1 MRCFPDEPAEGAWSK
16 CAVAILPLFY
26 LVVALVYSANSPPW
40 GSHVDPESAYAMN
53 GLAWAAG
60 YPMIKNDHPGTTT
73 ILLAGL
79 VTKVYAFVS
88 GQRDVVEF
96 GLKNYDAMIY
106 AVRGTEAVVLAL
118 ALFAGGMI
126 VRKSARS
133 AVAAVL
139 FQVAPFVSFEAI
151 KYDMRLVPES
161 LMIASGIFGMALVA
175 KAALDEKP
183 PSVGLGVAQ
192 GVTFAL
198 GLSSKYLYAPV
209 GVLVVALLRSRRAA
223 VAACVTAALLFFAF
237 NRILNPYVF
246 TSGFRWL
253 VSLATH
259 KGIYGGG
266 EAGFIDFNLFWPNV
280 AKIIT
285 ADPIVVFVFV
295 IGAAAA
301 LLQIYRSRR
310 YLDPVSLTLLAAFA
324 AFAALVVATAKHYQ
338 PHYTLAA
345 WTLIGGVLVLT
356 FIELRRLWP
365 AIASGWLAAASGALC
380 LALTASTLVQA
391 RNDVAT
397 WGRLNRI
404 GERLSRAVAAAAPA
418 CANVS
423 GMFVRAPENQ
433 MNHGGDMTLATP
445 QMENR
450 FSDAYARVFDVPL
463 LDHNFYRNVL
473 LRNFHQ
479 YSYAKLAAEYPCVV
493 VRVSQPLNANSSA
506 GLLELKPERCTVE
519 DINIYTLGIT
529 CAKIRDG
536 YASELAADSGR

>member
-1 MRCFPDEPAEGAWSK
+1 MQIFPDEPAKGAWSK

-26 LVVALVYSANSPPW
+26 LVIALVYSAHSAPW

-79 VTKVYAFVS
+79 VTKAYALAS

-106 AVRGTEAVVLAL
+106 AVRGAEALVLAL

-133 AVAAVL
+133 AVAAML
-139 FQVAPFVSFEAI
+139 FQVSPFVNFEAI

-161 LMIASGIFGMALVA
+161 LMIASGLFGMALVV

-183 PSVGLGVAQ
+183 PTVGLGVAQ

-209 GVLVVALLRSRRAA
+209 GVLVVALLRSRRAT
-223 VAACVTAALLFFAF
+223 VAAIVTAALLFFAF

-259 KGIYGGG
+259 KGIYGEG

-285 ADPIVVFVFV
+285 ADPIVVVVFV
-295 IGAAAA
+295 TGAAAA
-301 LLQIYRSRR
+301 LLQISRTRR

-324 AFAALVVATAKHYQ
+324 VFAALVVATAKHFQ

-365 AIASGWLAAASGALC
+365 ALPSGWLAAASSALC
-380 LALTASTLVQA
+380 LVLIASTLIHA
-391 RNDVAT
+391 RNDAVA

-404 GERLSRAVAAAAPA
+404 GDRLSRAVIAAAPT

-423 GMFVRAPENQ
+423 GMFVRAPENHL
-433 MNHGGDMTLATP
+433 NHGGDMTLATP

-463 LDHNFYRNVL
+463 LDHSFYRNGL
-473 LRNFHQ
+473 FKNFHE

-493 VRVSQPLNANSSA
+493 VRVSQPLDAKSSA
-506 GLLELKPERCTVE
+506 GLLELKPDHCIVE
-519 DINIYTLGIT
+519 GIHIYTLGIACT
-529 CAKIRDG
+529 KIRDG

>member
-1 MRCFPDEPAEGAWSK
+1 MRYFPDEPAEGAWSK

-26 LVVALVYSANSPPW
+26 LVVALIYSANSPPW

-73 ILLAGL
+73 ILVAGL
-79 VTKVYAFVS
+79 VTKAYAFVS

-106 AVRGTEAVVLAL
+106 AVRGTEAVLLAL

-126 VRKSARS
+126 VRNSARS
-133 AVAAVL
+133 AVAAML
-139 FQVAPFVSFEAI
+139 FQVAPFVNFEAI
-151 KYDMRLVPES
+151 KYDMRLLPES
-161 LMIASGIFGMALVA
+161 LMIASGIFGMALVV

-198 GLSSKYLYAPV
+198 GLSSKYLYAPI
-209 GVLVVALLRSRRAA
+209 GVLVVALLRSRRAT
-223 VAACVTAALLFFAF
+223 VAACATAALLFFGF

-253 VSLATH
+253 VGLATH
-259 KGIYGGG
+259 KGIYGEG

-285 ADPIVVFVFV
+285 ADPIVVVVFV
-295 IGAAAA
+295 TGAAAA
-301 LLQIYRSRR
+301 LLQTYRTRR

-356 FIELRRLWP
+356 IVELRRLWP
-365 AIASGWLAAASGALC
+365 AIPSGWLAAASGALC
-380 LALTASTLVQA
+380 LALIASTLVQA

-404 GERLSRAVAAAAPA
+404 GERLSRAVVAAAPA

-450 FSDAYARVFDVPL
+450 FSDAYARVFDVQL
-463 LDHNFYRNVL
+463 LDHSFYRNVL
-473 LRNFHQ
+473 LKNFHE

-493 VRVSQPLNANSSA
+493 VRVSLPLNAKSSA
-506 GLLELKPERCTVE
+506 GLLELKPEHCTVE
-519 DINIYTLGIT
+519 GINVYTLGIA

>member
-1 MRCFPDEPAEGAWSK
+1 MRYFPDEPAEGAWSL
-16 CAVAILPLFY
+16 CAVAVLPLLY

-79 VTKVYAFVS
+79 VTKAYAFVS

-106 AVRGTEAVVLAL
+106 AVRGAEAVLLAL
-118 ALFAGGMI
+118 ALLVGGMI
-126 VRKSARS
+126 VRTATSS

-139 FQVAPFVSFEAI
+139 FQVAPFVNFEAI

-161 LMIASGIFGMALVA
+161 LMIASGIFGMALVV
-175 KAALDEKP
+175 KAALDKKP

-209 GVLVVALLRSRRAA
+209 GVLIVALLRSKWAT
-223 VAACVTAALLFFAF
+223 VAACVTAALLFFGF

-246 TSGFRWL
+246 TSGARWL
-253 VSLATH
+253 VNLATH
-259 KGIYGGG
+259 KGIYGEG
-266 EAGFIDFNLFWPNV
+266 EAGFIDFSLFWPNI

-285 ADPIVVFVFV
+285 ADPIVVVVFV
-295 IGAAAA
+295 TGAAAA
-301 LLQIYRSRR
+301 LLQIYRTRR

-356 FIELRRLWP
+356 IIELRRLWP
-365 AIASGWLAAASGALC
+365 VIPSGWFAAASGALC
-380 LALTASTLVQA
+380 LVLIVSTLIKA
-391 RNDVAT
+391 RNDVVLWT
-397 WGRLNRI
+397 GLNRT
-404 GERLSRAVAAAAPA
+404 GARLSRAVVAAAPA

-433 MNHGGDMTLATP
+433 LNHGGDMTLATP

-463 LDHNFYRNVL
+463 LDHSFYRNAL
-473 LRNFHQ
+473 FKNFHE

-493 VRVSQPLNANSSA
+493 VRVSQPLNVKSSA
-506 GLLELKPERCTVE
+506 GLLELKPEHCMVE
-519 DINIYTLGIT
+519 GINIYALGIA

-536 YASELAADSGR
+536 YAGELAADGAR

>member
-1 MRCFPDEPAEGAWSK
+1 MKIFPDEPADSRWSK

-73 ILLAGL
+73 ILVAGL
-79 VTKVYAFVS
+79 VTKAYAFVS

-96 GLKNYDAMIY
+96 GLKNYDPMIY
-106 AVRGTEAVVLAL
+106 AVRGTEALLLAL

-126 VRKSARS
+126 VCKAARS

-139 FQVAPFVSFEAI
+139 FQVAPFVNFEAI

-161 LMIASGIFGMALVA
+161 LMIASGIFGMALVV

-209 GVLVVALLRSRRAA
+209 GILVVALLRSRRATA
-223 VAACVTAALLFFAF
+223 AACVTAALLFFAF

-259 KGIYGGG
+259 KGIYGEG
-266 EAGFIDFNLFWPNV
+266 EAGFIDFNLFWPNI

-295 IGAAAA
+295 VGAAAA
-301 LLQIYRSRR
+301 LLQIYRTRR

-324 AFAALVVATAKHYQ
+324 AFGALVVATAKHYQ

-356 FIELRRLWP
+356 FVELRRLWP
-365 AIASGWLAAASGALC
+365 AIPSGWLAAASGALC
-380 LALTASTLVQA
+380 LALIASTLIQA

-404 GERLSRAVAAAAPA
+404 GARLSHAVVASAPA

-423 GMFVRAPENQ
+423 GMFVGAPENQ
-433 MNHGGDMTLATP
+433 LNHGGEMTLATP
-445 QMENR
+445 KMENR
-450 FSDAYARVFDVPL
+450 FSDAYARVFGVPL
-463 LDHNFYRNVL
+463 LDHSFYRNAL
-473 LRNFHQ
+473 FKNFHK

-493 VRVSQPLNANSSA
+493 VRVSQPLNAKSSA
-506 GLLELKPERCTVE
+506 GLLELKPDHCTVE
-519 DINIYTLGIT
+519 DINIYTLGIA

-536 YASELAADSGR
+536 YANELAAGSGR